1 MPNKVEGAER
11 AKEAEADDDISKTRL
26 SFLRGK
32 LEAGEIVLPPELLEK
47 ARGKVVKIRQQRSRE
62 SLRKQGRLPVDPHST
77 TIPSAESQR
86 SEEILADI
94 GNEKY
99 IRLIDDSTTTRS
111 PKVIEEALKLA
122 DKEGRFAS
130 LENDRGD
137 EKSQV
142 RAARGAIGKL

>member
-11 AKEAEADDDISKTRL
+11 AEPTISEERL
-26 SFLRGK
+26 AFLRDKLNAGK
-32 LEAGEIVLPPELLEK
+32 ISLPPELLEK
-47 ARGKVVKIRQQRSRE
+47 AREKVVKIRQQRSRE

-94 GNEKY
+94 GNEPY
-99 IRLIDDSTTTRS
+99 MRLIDNNTTTRS

-122 DKEGRFAS
+122 DEEGMFAS